1 MLVKGSQ
8 VLELSCEAPL
18 PLVFNPNLDGGNRVA
33 LGKGLQVDMTEVGS
47 DLQLQHNFLGEAP
60 MVF

>member
-1 MLVKGSQ
+1 M
-8 VLELSCEAPL
+8 
-18 PLVFNPNLDGGNRVA
+18 VFNPNLDGGDWVA

-47 DLQLQHNFLGEAP
+47 ALQLQHNFLGEAP